1 MREALEHFC
10 KLGPEDAVCVSRS
23 SSDENQIRY
32 EMEAKG
38 IELPRLEQLLD
49 SWKDCQKTF
58 SEKIG
63 ENKK

>member
-1 MREALEHFC
+1 MREALEHFASWV
-10 KLGPEDAVCVSRS
+10 PEDAVCVSWS

-49 SWKDCQKTF
+49 S
-58 SEKIG
+58 
-63 ENKK
+63 